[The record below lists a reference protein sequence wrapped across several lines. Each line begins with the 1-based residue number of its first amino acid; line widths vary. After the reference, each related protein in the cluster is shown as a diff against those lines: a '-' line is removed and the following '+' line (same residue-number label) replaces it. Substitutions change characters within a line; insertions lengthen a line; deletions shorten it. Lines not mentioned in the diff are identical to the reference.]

1 MIKHDKNI
9 ASNSDSYDKNNHKS
23 SFPNTDKSHHKLNNL
38 NSEESESEKTEVWH
52 GQEMAMNGLLRT
64 MSRVKYSAD
73 VVGDSLS
80 PSFSMGIKQI
90 RNGYDDFKKRN
101 VKIRFIT
108 EITKNN
114 LAYCKELLQYVE
126 LRHIE
131 GLKGNMA
138 VTETEYVAT
147 ANLAGEAKPTIQT
160 IYSNVKAVVEQHK
173 YFFDNLWKKAIPAK
187 QRIMEIEEDL
197 LPVETRIVDSPQEIY
212 TLVLDITRKS
222 NNGLSNCSTIGG
234 FQIVYEDKKLFQSYS
249 NLLSSNK
256 RGKVK
261 ESVRWVTHIEDNKD
275 QVNLINIFLNLGIE
289 IRHVNNLPPMSF
301 ALSDKQFQGTI
312 EKMEHGKMFKNILY
326 STEPLYIKHF
336 QSIFE
341 EIWRNGID
349 ARHRISQIEMG
360 IASETTR
367 VIENSIQTKEL
378 IRNLIDNAK
387 EEIMIVI
394 PSLNAVKMQKD
405 IGTIDLLKQKG
416 QENLRIRILSP
427 LGNTTNEILL
437 LSHHNKDKNQSLE
450 NIIVRQIVKQQ
461 NIKSILLMVDNK
473 YLLSV
478 ELKDDLKKVFEDAI
492 GLAIYSTSK
501 PTMLS
506 YTSIFETLWT
516 QTEMYEILRIANEKL
531 QIHDKMQQEFINN
544 AAHELRTPSQAIL
557 GYAEL
562 ALIDYD
568 IKDKDKNIR
577 YLEAISRNAERLT
590 RLAEKI
596 LSVARIESNTLKID
610 KEFFDLGELISDI
623 IEEFDSRL
631 RKLKHKEIE
640 FVFEKKTIAIKQEDN
655 PISLSSSSR
664 STSIQR
670 SFLVKADREKIEQVI
685 VNLLDNAIKFS
696 KEKVSVRILKD
707 KSQVIV
713 EVKDC
718 GPGIDREILP
728 NIFSK
733 FVSKSDV
740 GTGLGLF
747 ISKSIIKTHGG
758 QIWAQNNYDKGA
770 TFSFSLPLD

>member
-212 TLVLDITRKS
+212 ALVLDITRKS

-289 IRHVNNLPPMSF
+289 IRHANNLPPMSF

-405 IGTIDLLKQKG
+405 IGIIDLLKQKG

-577 YLEAISRNAERLT
+577 YLEAISRNAERLS

-596 LSVARIESNTLKID
+596 LSVARIEINTLKID
-610 KEFFDLGELISDI
+610 KEFFDLGELISNI
-623 IEEFDSRL
+623 IEEFDLRL
-631 RKLKHKEIE
+631 KKLKHKEIE
-640 FVFEKKTIAIKQEDN
+640 FVFEKKTIAIKQKDN
-655 PISLSSSSR
+655 PISLSSPAR

>member
-1 MIKHDKNI
+1 
-9 ASNSDSYDKNNHKS
+9 
-23 SFPNTDKSHHKLNNL
+23 
-38 NSEESESEKTEVWH
+38 
-52 GQEMAMNGLLRT
+52 
-64 MSRVKYSAD
+64 
-73 VVGDSLS
+73 
-80 PSFSMGIKQI
+80 
-90 RNGYDDFKKRN
+90 
-101 VKIRFIT
+101 
-108 EITKNN
+108 
-114 LAYCKELLQYVE
+114 
-126 LRHIE
+126 
-131 GLKGNMA
+131 
-138 VTETEYVAT
+138 
-147 ANLAGEAKPTIQT
+147 
-160 IYSNVKAVVEQHK
+160 
-173 YFFDNLWKKAIPAK
+173 
-187 QRIMEIEEDL
+187 
-197 LPVETRIVDSPQEIY
+197 
-212 TLVLDITRKS
+212 
-222 NNGLSNCSTIGG
+222 
-234 FQIVYEDKKLFQSYS
+234 SYS

-261 ESVRWVTHIEDNKD
+261 ESVRWVTHIEDNKE

-289 IRHVNNLPPMSF
+289 IRHANNLPPMSF

-405 IGTIDLLKQKG
+405 IGIIDLLKQKG

-492 GLAIYSTSK
+492 GLATYSTSK
-501 PTMLS
+501 PTILS

-610 KEFFDLGELISDI
+610 KEFFDLGELISNI
-623 IEEFDSRL
+623 IEEFDLRL
-631 RKLKHKEIE
+631 KKLKHKEIE
-640 FVFEKKTIAIKQEDN
+640 FVFEKKTIATKQKDN

-664 STSIQR
+664 STSIQS

>member
-1 MIKHDKNI
+1 MIKHDKDI

-173 YFFDNLWKKAIPAK
+173 YFFDNLWKKATPAK

-197 LPVETRIVDSPQEIY
+197 LPVETRVVDSPQEIY
-212 TLVLDITRKS
+212 ALVLDITRKS

-234 FQIVYEDKKLFQSYS
+234 FQIIYEDKKLFQSYS

-289 IRHVNNLPPMSF
+289 IRHANNLPPMSF

-378 IRNLIDNAK
+378 IQNLIDNAK

-405 IGTIDLLKQKG
+405 IGIMDLLKQKG

-501 PTMLS
+501 PTILS

-516 QTEMYEILRIANEKL
+516 QTEMYENLRIANEKL

-610 KEFFDLGELISDI
+610 KEFFDLGELISNI
-623 IEEFDSRL
+623 IEEFDLRL
-631 RKLKHKEIE
+631 KKLKHKEIE
-640 FVFEKKTIAIKQEDN
+640 FVFEKKTIAIKQKDN
-655 PISLSSSSR
+655 PISLSSPAR

-670 SFLVKADREKIEQVI
+670 SFMVKADREKIEQVI

-770 TFSFSLPLD
+770 TFSFSLPLN